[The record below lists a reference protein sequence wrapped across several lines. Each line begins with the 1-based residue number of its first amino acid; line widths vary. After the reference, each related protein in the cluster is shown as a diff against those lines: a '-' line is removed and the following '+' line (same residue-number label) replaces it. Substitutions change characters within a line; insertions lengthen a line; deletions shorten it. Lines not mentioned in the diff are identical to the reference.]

1 MGIAGP
7 RQLNSCHN
15 FNLLK
20 QINNKQTNKQ
30 TNRFRQVPDSV
41 NSLESLRLTKN
52 IRFDLSKPVRMKDL
66 ALQDI
71 KKNIVKAN
79 QALMVTLGRVI
90 KAEDKK
96 EKIQFDPSCIL
107 PQVSDM
113 LNVLGNAIFLTSLK
127 RRDELRPHIKKSFQ
141 SLC

>member
-7 RQLNSCHN
+7 RQLNSCQN

-20 QINNKQTNKQ
+20 QINNKQTN
-30 TNRFRQVPDSV
+30 RFRQLPDSI

-71 KKNIVKAN
+71 QKNIVKAN

-96 EKIQFDPSCIL
+96 KKIDPSCIL

-127 RRDELRPHIKKSFQ
+127 RRDELRPHIKKSF
-141 SLC
+141 

>member
-1 MGIAGP
+1 
-7 RQLNSCHN
+7 
-15 FNLLK
+15 
-20 QINNKQTNKQ
+20 
-30 TNRFRQVPDSV
+30 
-41 NSLESLRLTKN
+41 
-52 IRFDLSKPVRMKDL
+52 MKDL